1 MGVCPKGYNVAWWR
15 RALRIALVNPPQDT
29 TCPLPPMGLSLIAA
43 VLERKGHRVTVVD
56 ANALKLRPEEVA
68 PHITNCS
75 SFLLPFHEGVGLALE
90 KRTL

>member
-43 VLERKGHRVTVVD
+43 VLERKGHRVTVVG
-56 ANALKLRPEEVA
+56 ASLCTIVYA
-68 PHITNCS
+68 PVLITKA
-75 SFLLPFHEGVGLALE
+75 VV
-90 KRTL
+90 